1 MAQSNVPRVTGGVY
15 ASIGGIFPLHT
26 TESAGGYLEA
36 ARYRFRPG
44 LELRATVDD
53 SPVQRVI
60 LAGPRVAHS
69 LIGRDGERDVYAA
82 VLFGPSHILNA
93 TGTKQIPG
101 VTSQVVLGGEKN
113 LGTYVR
119 WRIIEFSAGFFSGSS
134 GLQTFDVST
143 GIVLHFH

>member
-26 TESAGGYLEA
+26 TVSAGGYLEA

-60 LAGPRVAHS
+60 LAGPRVAH
-69 LIGRDGERDVYAA
+69 LLQDGKGDVYAA
-82 VLFGPSHILNA
+82 ALFGPSHIPNA
-93 TGTKQIPG
+93 TGTKEISG